1 MMNANLNSTYQTRP
15 RQNRDT
21 QIAVVPSSAKYLG
34 QMEMCHQLTYGYT
47 LDATAPEGE
56 PEALTADKFRQH
68 LAIFPA
74 GQFIA
79 LDKASD
85 RVVGLTVSM
94 RVDLKA
100 HDAAK
105 SWAELTN
112 DG

>member
-1 MMNANLNSTYQTRP
+1 MNANLNSTTLTRP

-47 LDATAPEGE
+47 PDEATSELE
-56 PEALTADKFRQH
+56 SEALTGAKFRQH

-79 LDKASD
+79 LDKATD

-94 RVDLKA
+94 RVDLNA
-100 HDAAK
+100 HDEAK

>member
-1 MMNANLNSTYQTRP
+1 MNANLNNTYLKHP
-15 RQNRDT
+15 RQHRDT

-34 QMEMCHQLTYGYT
+34 QMEMCHQLAYGYT
-47 LDATAPEGE
+47 ADDIASEGDK
-56 PEALTADKFRQH
+56 EALTADKFRQH
-68 LAIFPA
+68 LAIFPE

-79 LDKASD
+79 LDKATD

>member
-1 MMNANLNSTYQTRP
+1 MDANFISTFRP
-15 RQNRDT
+15 RQNRDS

-34 QMEMCHQLTYGYT
+34 QMEMCHQQAYGYSAEDAA
-47 LDATAPEGE
+47 LDN
-56 PEALTADKFRQH
+56 EALTAAKFRQQ
-68 LAIFPA
+68 LEIFPA

-79 LDKASD
+79 LDKSTD

-94 RVDLKA
+94 RVNLDA
-100 HDAAK
+100 HDEAK

>member
-1 MMNANLNSTYQTRP
+1 MNANLNSTHLTRP

-34 QMEMCHQLTYGYT
+34 QMEMCHQLAYGYT
-47 LDATAPEGE
+47 LDDASEVDS
-56 PEALTADKFRQH
+56 EALTAEKFRQH
-68 LAIFPA
+68 LAIFPE
-74 GQFIA
+74 GQFMA
-79 LDKASD
+79 LDKATD

-94 RVDLKA
+94 RVNLNA

-105 SWAELTN
+105 SWAQLTN